1 MFLFR
6 LIIPTR
12 DLFACRPEAY
22 HLAQFIIHSRRFGE
36 TTVVAYCE
44 KRLVSLL
51 VGSGESGQGSLRREI
66 VRAEID
72 DSWKDVLANFAN
84 FVVSPVPRFA
94 SFINRPCAHA
104 RADTK
109 REKVTRCVE
118 QRTKLL
124 ELWKEGGEEMD
135 RSGKNANEMRK
146 AKEYGCT
153 TSGEKGD
160 ALGVNRDRR
169 EPSVKL

>member
-104 RADTK
+104 RAIRYEEGESDAMCRGTNEVA
-109 REKVTRCVE
+109 RAVE
-118 QRTKLL
+118 GRR
-124 ELWKEGGEEMD
+124 GGN
-135 RSGKNANEMRK
+135 G
-146 AKEYGCT
+146 
-153 TSGEKGD
+153 
-160 ALGVNRDRR
+160 
-169 EPSVKL
+169 